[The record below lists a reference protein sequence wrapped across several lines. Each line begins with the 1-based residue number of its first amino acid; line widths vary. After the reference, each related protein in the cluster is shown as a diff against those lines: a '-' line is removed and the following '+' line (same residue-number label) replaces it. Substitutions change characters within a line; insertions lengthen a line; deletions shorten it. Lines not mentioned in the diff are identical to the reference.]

1 VIATSEGR
9 VALVTGA
16 GQGLGR
22 AIATRL
28 TAAEARV
35 LVTDVDAAKAERV
48 SEEIRDAGGD
58 ALALA
63 LDVASEQSVAQ
74 AVAAGVDHYGRIDVL
89 VNNAAIFSTIEV
101 KPFEEISIE
110 EWRWVMEVNVDGMFL
125 CARAVAPHMRSQGF
139 GRIVNLSSS
148 TVLMGRVNY
157 LHYVTS
163 KSAVIGFTRAL
174 ARELGEWEITVNAV
188 MPGPTKTEVPRES
201 VTDHALRGL
210 VAEQAI
216 HVPLVPDDIANAV
229 AFIASDEARLL
240 TGQIV
245 VVDGGHDFI

>member
-1 VIATSEGR
+1 MASSEAR

-22 AIATRL
+22 AIVRRL
-28 TAAEARV
+28 TAADARV

-48 SEEIRDAGGD
+48 AEEIRRAGGD

-63 LDVASEQSVAQ
+63 LDVASEQSVEQ
-74 AVAAGVDHYGRIDVL
+74 AVAAGADHYGRIDVL

-110 EWRWVMEVNVDGMFL
+110 EWRGVMDVNVDGMFL
-125 CARAVAPHMRSQGF
+125 CARAVARHMRSQCF

-174 ARELGEWEITVNAV
+174 ARELGQWEITVNAV
-188 MPGPTKTEVPRES
+188 MPGATKTEVPRDS
-201 VTDHALRGL
+201 VTDDALHGL

-216 HVPLVPDDIANAV
+216 HVPLAPDDIANAV
-229 AFIASDEARLL
+229 AFIASDEARLM

-245 VVDGGHDFI
+245 VVDGGHDFN

>member
-1 VIATSEGR
+1 MATSEGR

-22 AIATRL
+22 AIVSRL

-48 SEEIRDAGGD
+48 AEEIRGAGGD

-110 EWRWVMEVNVDGMFL
+110 EWRRVMEVNVDGMFL

-188 MPGPTKTEVPRES
+188 MPGATKTEVPRES
-201 VTDHALRGL
+201 VTDDALRGL

>member
-1 VIATSEGR
+1 MATSEGR

-22 AIATRL
+22 AIVSRL

-48 SEEIRDAGGD
+48 AEEIRGAGGD
-58 ALALA
+58 ALALV

-110 EWRWVMEVNVDGMFL
+110 EWRRVMEVNVDGMFL

-188 MPGPTKTEVPRES
+188 MPGATKTEVPRAS
-201 VTDHALRGL
+201 VTDDALRGL
-210 VAEQAI
+210 VAAQAI